1 MKDRQKKARKTKRK
15 REEGQKQRKKKQ
27 GQRESEKERTRP
39 NEHEEKDARGTLAD
53 SGDTR
58 MFAEGMNHELSRLK
72 VEPKAGELCRKWV
85 LENATWQMRA
95 QQILEAVESVR

>member
-1 MKDRQKKARKTKRK
+1 MPVVATNR
-15 REEGQKQRKKKQ
+15 GQI
-27 GQRESEKERTRP
+27 G
-39 NEHEEKDARGTLAD
+39 DLVVDGRGTLAD

-58 MFAEGMNHELSRLK
+58 MFAEGMKHELSRLK